1 VWSVLSGQRVP
12 HLEGA
17 STFLKLTR
25 MGGCRARGNDP
36 IERFETESS
45 VTLRGGFAGA
55 ASQFPVIDT
64 SKRRSCRFEESVH
77 DRIEMITSMGQLDI
91 G

>member
-1 VWSVLSGQRVP
+1 MGERQSS
-12 HLEGA
+12 
-17 STFLKLTR
+17 KLL
-25 MGGCRARGNDP
+25 P
-36 IERFETESS
+36 S
-45 VTLRGGFAGA
+45 
-55 ASQFPVIDT
+55 VIDT